1 MVQLISANIL
11 ETLGLGWEKMLLYFA
26 NFVILFFGMTFLL
39 FKPIKKFMAKRQEE
53 IKKEY
58 EVAEEAKREAEV
70 MKAQY
75 EADAKEAELEAQKQI
90 EIAKAEKEEALRA
103 NEVLLENAKIQAR
116 EIVSSAKLRAEEDR
130 KHAIKEAREE
140 IIDMAV
146 SLAEDILERE
156 VSVEDNRKLIDDC
169 ITEWSENE

>member
-26 NFVILFFGMTFLL
+26 NFLILFFGMTFLL

-58 EVAEEAKREAEV
+58 EIAEEAKRNAEV

-75 EADAKEAELEAQKQI
+75 EADAQEAAIEAQKQI
-90 EIAKAEKEEALRA
+90 ESARAEKEEALRS
-103 NEVLLENAKIQAR
+103 NEVIIENAKKEAR
-116 EIVSSAKLRAEEDR
+116 DIVNNAKIRAEEER
-130 KHAIKEAREE
+130 KHAVKEARED

-146 SLAEDILERE
+146 NLAENILERE
-156 VSVEDNRKLIDDC
+156 VSKEDNRKIIDEC